1 MDQHIERI
9 LNQVPGW
16 NAADAGVAPLV
27 GGITNQ
33 NFRVDIGGET
43 FVLRIGGKGTHLLG
57 IDRGRES
64 ICTSIAAQVGVG
76 AEVIHFLPAEDV
88 LVTRFIAGKAITSEI
103 AAQHETLR
111 RIVDS
116 MKRYHAGPAF
126 PGTFSP
132 FETVR
137 SYHTLALEN
146 NVTFPKSLPQVFAL
160 MEQIE
165 QALATSGTTYTRPCH
180 NDLLASNFIDD
191 NHSIRILDWEYR
203 AKFSFFTTDSYKML
217 PSLANYVLI
226 EYIVSM
232 KLSNYAKKLGIHYN
246 TAYRM
251 FRRGQIAGYQ
261 LPTGTV
267 IIEEPVDKAG
277 VHARP
282 GHLVA
287 VYARVSSSENKK
299 NLDTQAERLITW
311 CNAQGWSVSKVVKE
325 CGSGINDQRPKFLA
339 LLANREIG
347 RIVVE
352 HKDRA
357 SRFGVAYI
365 QTLLSLQDRELVVV
379 NTADTTQD
387 DLMGDFVAIITSFCA
402 RLYGRRRAKR
412 KTERVLAAL
421 QQNGPARE
429 QEAEKSD

>member
-1 MDQHIERI
+1 
-9 LNQVPGW
+9 
-16 NAADAGVAPLV
+16 
-27 GGITNQ
+27 
-33 NFRVDIGGET
+33 
-43 FVLRIGGKGTHLLG
+43 
-57 IDRGRES
+57 
-64 ICTSIAAQVGVG
+64 
-76 AEVIHFLPAEDV
+76 
-88 LVTRFIAGKAITSEI
+88 
-103 AAQHETLR
+103 
-111 RIVDS
+111 
-116 MKRYHAGPAF
+116 
-126 PGTFSP
+126 
-132 FETVR
+132 
-137 SYHTLALEN
+137 
-146 NVTFPKSLPQVFAL
+146 
-160 MEQIE
+160 
-165 QALATSGTTYTRPCH
+165 
-180 NDLLASNFIDD
+180 
-191 NHSIRILDWEYR
+191 
-203 AKFSFFTTDSYKML
+203 
-217 PSLANYVLI
+217 
-226 EYIVSM
+226 M

-282 GHLVA
+282 GRLVA

-299 NLDTQAERLITW
+299 NLDTQAERLMSW
-311 CNAQGWSVSKVVKE
+311 CNAQGWSVTTVVKE
-325 CGSGINDQRPKFLA
+325 CGSGINEQRPKFLA

-365 QTLLSLQDRELVVV
+365 QTLLSMQDRELVVV

-387 DLMGDFVAIITSFCA
+387 DLMGDFVAIITSFCT

-412 KTERVLAAL
+412 KTEQVLVAL

-429 QEAEKSD
+429 QEAGKSDGARKEKAQAEKEDEANDHPRGDLYSSD